1 MAASSFFE
9 DLQKSIKFAKQQYLH
24 SNEPILKAEDVAN
37 VGTIPGSVGKVVGS
51 YLGNTQGALRSF
63 SDDGLTGVRN
73 FFKDNNNGHQRKG
86 AIVGTIAGTG
96 LIGDVALRTG
106 YGMTH
111 DTDGDMDIVGIPFI

>member
-9 DLQKSIKFAKQQYLH
+9 GLQKSTKFAKQQYLH
-24 SNEPILKAEDVAN
+24 SNEAILKAEDVTN
-37 VGTIPGSVGKVVGS
+37 VGVIPGSIGKVVGS
-51 YLGNTQGALRSF
+51 YLGNTQSALRSF
-63 SDDGLTGVRN
+63 SDDGLTGVRD
-73 FFKDNNNGHQRKG
+73 FFKDNNEHYRKG
-86 AIVGTIAGTG
+86 AIAGTIAGTV

>member
-24 SNEPILKAEDVAN
+24 SNEAILKAEDVTN
-37 VGTIPGSVGKVVGS
+37 VGAIPGSIGKVVGS

-63 SDDGLTGVRN
+63 SNDGLTGVRD
-73 FFKDNNNGHQRKG
+73 FFKDDNEHYRKG
-86 AIVGTIAGTG
+86 AIAGTIAGTG
-96 LIGDVALRTG
+96 LIGDVVLRTG

>member
-37 VGTIPGSVGKVVGS
+37 VGAIPGSVGKVVGS

-63 SDDGLTGVRN
+63 SDDGLTGVRD
-73 FFKDNNNGHQRKG
+73 FFKDNNEHYRKG
-86 AIVGTIAGTG
+86 AIAGTIAGTG
-96 LIGDVALRTG
+96 FIGDVALRAG

>member
-9 DLQKSIKFAKQQYLH
+9 DLQKSIKFTKQQYLH
-24 SNEPILKAEDVAN
+24 SNEAILKAEDVTN
-37 VGTIPGSVGKVVGS
+37 VGAIPGSIGKVVGS

-63 SDDGLTGVRN
+63 SNDGLTGVRD
-73 FFKDNNNGHQRKG
+73 FFKDNNEHYRKG

-96 LIGDVALRTG
+96 FIGDVALRTG

>member
-24 SNEPILKAEDVAN
+24 SNEAILKAEDVTN
-37 VGTIPGSVGKVVGS
+37 VGAIPGSIGKVVGS

-63 SDDGLTGVRN
+63 SDDGLTGVRD
-73 FFKDNNNGHQRKG
+73 FFKDNNGHYRKG
-86 AIVGTIAGTG
+86 AIAGTIAGTG

-111 DTDGDMDIVGIPFI
+111 DTAGDMDIVGIPFI

>member
-24 SNEPILKAEDVAN
+24 SNEAILKAEDVAN
-37 VGTIPGSVGKVVGS
+37 VGAIPGSVGKVVGS

-63 SDDGLTGVRN
+63 SDDGLTGVRD
-73 FFKDNNNGHQRKG
+73 FFKDNNEHYRKG
-86 AIVGTIAGTG
+86 AIAGTIAGTG
-96 LIGDVALRTG
+96 LIGDVALRAG

>member
-24 SNEPILKAEDVAN
+24 SNEAILKAEDVAN
-37 VGTIPGSVGKVVGS
+37 VGAIPGSVGKVVGS

-63 SDDGLTGVRN
+63 SDDGLTGVRD
-73 FFKDNNNGHQRKG
+73 FFKDNNEHYRKG
-86 AIVGTIAGTG
+86 AIAGTIVSTG
-96 LIGDVALRTG
+96 LIGDVALRAG

>member
-24 SNEPILKAEDVAN
+24 SNEAILKAEDVAN
-37 VGTIPGSVGKVVGS
+37 VGAIPGSVGKVVGS

-63 SDDGLTGVRN
+63 SNDGLTGVRD
-73 FFKDNNNGHQRKG
+73 FFKDNNEHYRKG